1 LAAFIAQKRELTH
14 PGGVR
19 ADLLAKAVLIA
30 AQWPDFAK
38 SLVSD
43 FAFCSNLRI
52 AFETQNELR
61 QSRIENA
68 TDKESLQVKLDGLL
82 QDERVKR
89 LLSSSRLSELLLSV
103 EHSDLENL
111 SRSF

>member
-1 LAAFIAQKRELTH
+1 MAAFIAQKRELTH